1 MIEYLPDGV
10 PENSK
15 SAEYAYGCSGSLE
28 DAVRVVSKYKRVRD
42 EPGDDP
48 FYEFHAPTICRETKE
63 HGLCDLGRRYNIEE
77 GCTSV
82 LIPYNPCFRIFWRGR
97 NDESTWHASKPVKNE
112 WSLDAFINGCTAP
125 ENSLNGSGSPESR
138 TCIRLGASLDHL
150 VPWFGWLYAMQ
161 WFGYGH
167 LLLLQ
172 AALHLLCRLL
182 FLRFDVG
189 YHATGSELCW
199 HLVRG
204 FAWFAGTCTI
214 LTARASCTKKRLQIV
229 QKRRFSIPVL
239 REHRN
244 RQHFGWVM
252 AIAILNNHFVALAH
266 LQSHDMHITQL
277 QTGTVF
283 GTMSSV
289 PGANGSLRADIQGC
303 QPHHFD
309 RGGDLHH
316 GLIPVVRPPQNT
328 HAQLSSSTIDLNFH
342 AIGADGEG
350 RAIVALA
357 SETTNEA
364 TRIVIYGHQFK
375 DRAHGPRHTRSL
387 SFRPSVVQLQAR
399 ALWEDFCTQEPCPVY
414 MLEQQPIQR
423 AQHLEVHFIVEL
435 TIRQEAYN
443 YALVDVLVE
452 ENFLRRTTI
461 AMHHLTAVTDAIDAI
476 FPGEA
481 CQPNGIHLCM
491 VEHDG
496 RRYRRSD
503 EVHIPHAS
511 YMHVH
516 RCSLATS
523 FNFHPNI
530 FGLHDVATIV
540 YEKGP
545 GFTAE
550 IFRIRHHVKGRRG
563 ASQCVSEF
571 RGQDLLSPDTFL
583 QGISCIDIESTVG
596 GLVADNN
603 TNRHDEEIIEFQFSW
618 EHLDSDEDVMHDEV
632 HLQQTGISTI
642 VQAPKVPDV
651 VFRYDPDEFDQERD
665 TVLDEA
671 TYPIPETPNDE
682 LDLPP
687 RHRWRN
693 YQALR
698 TAIQTVRATHP
709 DVFRLD
715 TYGLRNR
722 YISNRIIEV
731 FSTDMGTIMRSIAT
745 TWAEYALGEHMN
757 VYFVSPQPADTP
769 PATITLVIEFPTQ
782 EWDFMVSRAV
792 LIDSFVDNIPAG
804 RQAEYIDAQSPARG
818 VALATGYR
826 PRCRPSGVDYCYV
839 TSRGSSFLLHEEIW
853 ANHGDYKLFHLDS
866 FEIINAQV
874 LVNFPS
880 GRAFATDFRWRSN
893 HYNQQGFTLHIY
905 SIAGQDR
912 AAPIHLERDITNF
925 LDINFLWQQVLEATS
940 HIGTTDRSVLH
951 QVWPQNV
958 YHASQSAI
966 HLVLDVFPN
975 FPMTPVLVSIVVQAG
990 GQRAE
995 RIETRAHQLPPR
1007 ISILHFMGLVG
1018 YSSFA
1023 QHFAVDACVSHAGR
1037 QFCGENHTL
1046 QLTVGGN
1053 YELRIQT
1060 PPFVDFI
1067 HSVANTVQRLETVP
1081 AEESESDRPTPDS
1094 ENDDMDLSQRSLRT
1108 HSPFGISLL
1117 QTAMLLISPHLAATS
1132 FTESFINRS
1141 WPLTTRGED
1150 EVAAATGI
1158 DVNLLRARWGQI
1170 AVTYGLPRPLGIE
1183 SYVLHRPPS
1192 SRIHVTPFELLVARF
1207 DDPVPIPAEIGNH
1220 WVDLNSAAWRVF
1232 PCHEST
1238 STSRTWEG
1246 HSATHFMLLQGRET
1260 SSLAFRAGLI
1270 EVVARASEDESSLL
1284 FGVVLPSRLTWL
1296 HIWNWL
1302 RIGHGFHP
1310 NNIYTVECNGVPITN
1325 PLLFFHVDTGFY
1337 LQICIVSRSS
1347 ADFVGIPQGK
1357 ARMMSGSLFQG
1368 LPSAVG
1374 TVYLAG
1380 FSLSTSDK
1388 ARLSFDQREQAI
1400 LNKWPFLEAWSRHR
1414 LHTSARAREPPW
1426 QVFVDATIVNP
1437 TSDGTHVAV
1446 LAAVFEG
1453 GGCVEHAIVLHQQ
1466 ANLHTLYSV
1475 LECAF
1480 RCMDVQYLCV
1490 TTINGLPAPLIT
1502 PLNVQNGDYVEVFIA
1517 RKTAPELLTHV
1528 VDVAE
1533 DGSLDE
1539 QHHQLQGHVGRITGR
1554 GMYPEDNLDL
1564 RSDAMPAE
1572 PLFAYGPLRPL
1583 RAINCTPRSVRKS
1596 HAEDMERIPLQYSS
1610 TKPLSRRRER
1620 LDDDGS

>member
-1 MIEYLPDGV
+1 MEPITIAVAMVWSVLGFSRSEEANSETQRSRTRPWQWRRGYSKGDAKSQKSVSFLRGHGCRRIFWCIVLNMWIYRSDAACYETVVGKQPNAECSQRTRGCFGVQWRDESEGQRRFIFTAAPSQRKAQSDYEDRQASASAHSKRLANECLQGRDEAKTGHGTGKVQQRKARDLRGIGAGKAPIEEDRKRGGTGPDHGGPGHGYRRRYTGTAPRYSGHRPARSRTSQGREDVCRIHGGATTNAGTDDDDCSRIRNYPTTSLYGSVPWCRKSYGFASTSRFRQPTGHGWHAKNQEYGKAHPLWQGDQGDEESKSESEWAGYSGARDGFAGTGEAGSLIEYLPDGV

-28 DAVRVVSKYKRVRD
+28 DAVRVVSKYKRVRV

-63 HGLCDLGRRYNIEE
+63 HGLCDLGRRYSIEE

-97 NDESTWHASKPVKNE
+97 NDESTWHANKPVKNE

-189 YHATGSELCW
+189 HHATGSELCW

-239 REHRN
+239 REYRN
-244 RQHFGWVM
+244 RQNFGWIM

-266 LQSHDMHITQL
+266 LQSHDVHITQL

-309 RGGDLHH
+309 RGGDLHQ

-603 TNRHDEEIIEFQFSW
+603 TNRHDEEFIEFQFSW

-693 YQALR
+693 YQALW

-804 RQAEYIDAQSPARG
+804 RQAEYIDAQGPARG

-893 HYNQQGFTLHIY
+893 HYNQQGFTLHIH

-1037 QFCGENHTL
+1037 QFRGENHTL

-1108 HSPFGISLL
+1108 HSPFGINLL

-1141 WPLTTRGED
+1141 WP
-1150 EVAAATGI
+1150 
-1158 DVNLLRARWGQI
+1158 
-1170 AVTYGLPRPLGIE
+1170 
-1183 SYVLHRPPS
+1183 
-1192 SRIHVTPFELLVARF
+1192 
-1207 DDPVPIPAEIGNH
+1207 
-1220 WVDLNSAAWRVF
+1220 
-1232 PCHEST
+1232 
-1238 STSRTWEG
+1238 
-1246 HSATHFMLLQGRET
+1246 
-1260 SSLAFRAGLI
+1260 
-1270 EVVARASEDESSLL
+1270 
-1284 FGVVLPSRLTWL
+1284 
-1296 HIWNWL
+1296 
-1302 RIGHGFHP
+1302 
-1310 NNIYTVECNGVPITN
+1310 
-1325 PLLFFHVDTGFY
+1325 
-1337 LQICIVSRSS
+1337 
-1347 ADFVGIPQGK
+1347 
-1357 ARMMSGSLFQG
+1357 
-1368 LPSAVG
+1368 
-1374 TVYLAG
+1374 
-1380 FSLSTSDK
+1380 
-1388 ARLSFDQREQAI
+1388 
-1400 LNKWPFLEAWSRHR
+1400 
-1414 LHTSARAREPPW
+1414 
-1426 QVFVDATIVNP
+1426 
-1437 TSDGTHVAV
+1437 
-1446 LAAVFEG
+1446 
-1453 GGCVEHAIVLHQQ
+1453 
-1466 ANLHTLYSV
+1466 AN
-1475 LECAF
+1475 
-1480 RCMDVQYLCV
+1480 D
-1490 TTINGLPAPLIT
+1490 
-1502 PLNVQNGDYVEVFIA
+1502 
-1517 RKTAPELLTHV
+1517 
-1528 VDVAE
+1528 
-1533 DGSLDE
+1533 
-1539 QHHQLQGHVGRITGR
+1539 
-1554 GMYPEDNLDL
+1554 
-1564 RSDAMPAE
+1564 
-1572 PLFAYGPLRPL
+1572 
-1583 RAINCTPRSVRKS
+1583 
-1596 HAEDMERIPLQYSS
+1596 
-1610 TKPLSRRRER
+1610 
-1620 LDDDGS
+1620 